1 MPLPAC
7 ALALR
12 LRLRLRLRLHLP
24 ATPDPDPDQMAMPSL
39 FSFFFECY
47 NEFDAQFDAVAA
59 TTNYDELR
67 RREVML
73 TFMLGILPVQGP
85 RAFNSDLPDDIFR
98 SIAAHLPRPTKSLI
112 CFGVSG
118 AGKSAFLA
126 RLLSRLDPSGF
137 KAALPKNSIVSIE
150 GVNVGGTIGSTTL
163 VPVMYN
169 VGGELQIFDVPG
181 FKDTDEERQV
191 VINILHKCL
200 LTRVQVRP
208 RVLLNVAPIGWC
220 NG

>member
-1 MPLPAC
+1 MALLADC
-7 ALALR
+7 SAALEAEKAKLTEITAEKTAKMEALAAKVAALEHQLDEVTLR
-12 LRLRLRLRLHLP
+12 STVGPEPRAKP
-24 ATPDPDPDQMAMPSL
+24 ARTSL
-39 FSFFFECY
+39 FKLFFESY
-47 NEFDAQFDAVAA
+47 NEFDAKFDAVPA
-59 TTNYDELR
+59 T
-67 RREVML
+67 
-73 TFMLGILPVQGP
+73 
-85 RAFNSDLPDDIFR
+85 S
-98 SIAAHLPRPTKSLI
+98 SII

-137 KAALPKNSIVSIE
+137 KAALPKDSIVSIE